1 MTESRQYF
9 SPLEKSIITEL
20 VRKHKDILENK
31 RNDYKTIQQKNRM
44 WVALSEEF
52 NSQSGVCKRDSR
64 QLKKCW
70 ENIKSRAKK
79 QIAKEKRESKL
90 TGGGPSSSKQ
100 DDEAAAV
107 SSIIPAQINSLDN
120 PFDDDHF
127 EIGTTMLFA
136 KYYLGNL

>member
-31 RNDYKTIQQKNRM
+31 RNDYKTIQQKNRV
-44 WVALSEEF
+44 WEALSEEF
-52 NSQSGVCKRDSR
+52 NSQSGVSKRDSR

-79 QIAKEKRESKL
+79 QLAKEKRESKL

-100 DDEAAAV
+100 DDETAAV
-107 SSIIPAQINSLDN
+107 SSIIPAQIDSLDN
-120 PFDDDHF
+120 PFDDDNF
-127 EIGTTMLFA
+127 EIGTTMLIA
-136 KYYLGNL
+136 KYYLGDL